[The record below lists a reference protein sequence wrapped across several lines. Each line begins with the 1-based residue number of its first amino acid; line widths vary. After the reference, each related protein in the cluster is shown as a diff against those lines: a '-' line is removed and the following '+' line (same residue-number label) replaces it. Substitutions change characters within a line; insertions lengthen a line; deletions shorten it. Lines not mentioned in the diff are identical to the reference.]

1 MAHKAKSPPTRREPT
16 MAAQEQQEQGRLEET
31 VRQVLRTPGSPI
43 DAALRA
49 RLERC
54 FGRAFGSV
62 RLHTD
67 DLAAGSARSLN
78 ARAWTAGSHIV
89 FGQGRYGPE
98 TPEGRW
104 LLCHELAHVVQQAGE
119 FSPTGVTVGG
129 AGDPLERAAD
139 RAADMVAAG
148 RSLATD
154 FFFGFAPAGV
164 IQRHE
169 DTPCPGTVVTPN
181 EPGRQGIGGNWAIEI
196 AYKEDP
202 QIQDHVDALFFGSQY
217 EGERFDVDVLLP
229 RGAPNKAFG
238 NMLLTRLR
246 GLQKQR
252 RPDIIDFK
260 RRVFYEI
267 KTPQYA
273 SDGMVQLESYYKI
286 ANEIIHEYA
295 RFHEPPWD
303 RGRATWYPRHALPY
317 PGDWRAI
324 VCTQATDHRRFPG
337 LILYDIRK
345 KPGRRRDAENQAVRA
360 FDTVRIDSDFDALAP
375 RLVEE
380 ARKQIP
386 YYDPAEPRYVIIMPR
401 EIYKKWPRKQ
411 NPLWE
416 KLRVQP
422 TYGDAPGGSY
432 VKHVKSQL
440 LVVTAI
446 VTVVGIVLLLVVAG
460 AVVVFAIS
468 AAVAAAAATAAEA
481 AVATEAAVAADA
493 AVEAAVATEAAAEA
507 DVISMSAWRAA
518 KAAPAVQQ
526 MAKAAGVL
534 FVLGT
539 VSNADAANPAVDS
552 VDAIRVVPVGEFEL
566 FGTPIAGSGPDTVIS
581 PVLHSLEATRG
592 KFELGSFVQYDGKEH
607 IVIGQI
613 AVR

>member
-1 MAHKAKSPPTRREPT
+1 MRPFAPGWKDASVAPSVPCVCTPTTWRP
-16 MAAQEQQEQGRLEET
+16 
-31 VRQVLRTPGSPI
+31 S
-43 DAALRA
+43 
-49 RLERC
+49 
-54 FGRAFGSV
+54 
-62 RLHTD
+62 
-67 DLAAGSARSLN
+67 SARSLN

-89 FGQGRYGPE
+89 FGQGRYSPE

-129 AGDPLERAAD
+129 ARDPLERAAD

-148 RSLATD
+148 RSLAPD

-181 EPGRQGIGGNWAIEI
+181 EPGRQGLGGNWAIEI

-539 VSNADAANPAVDS
+539 VSNADSANPAVDS